1 MARAYFGYQ
10 MVDGK
15 MVIHQEEADRLCTLF
30 KTYLEGKS
38 ITNAGKIAG
47 IDKPHGPLGRLLK
60 NKVYVGNEIYP
71 RVIEPETFN
80 KVQEERQRR
89 SNQLGRNFD
98 LSEDKL
104 IIPNAFK
111 WRKEKIDAAE
121 PFKMAEQF
129 YQLIEVIE

>member
-1 MARAYFGYQ
+1 MARVYFGYQ
-10 MVDGK
+10 MVDGQ
-15 MVIHQEEADRLCTLF
+15 MAIHQEEADRLSTLF
-30 KTYLEGKS
+30 ETYLEGKS

-47 IDKPHGPLGRLLK
+47 IDKLHGPLGRLLK